1 MNETNHMK
9 ESVTTTCLVLA
20 LAAARHAAGHGTP
33 IQVQATTALSASG
46 GTPDTAGFAPMLFFE
61 STEEGDP
68 FATLT
73 LPNVGPV
80 VIWQT
85 PGFHITGLNT
95 TSSLSIEVLSRPA
108 NDALPIQYRSLWYWN
123 PTSSDVEATT
133 APLYLLGTAQR
144 FTTLDPATPTP
155 PPPFLLVN
163 PVGGTQAEGGQQG
176 FHNHS
181 LLSYALDNDH
191 VPPAATGAYG
201 FFARLVSNQYTAS
214 NWFLV
219 VLNLGV
225 DYERMSEAALA
236 INAAAFLPGDFNHDD
251 RVDAADYVVWRESI
265 GAAPEYA
272 LWRGNFGAVVA
283 GSASASSLTNL
294 ASDAAAIVPEP
305 ATLLLTM
312 TAWLISLRRLTR
324 SQRRRPAAAR
334 FAVGSRLKER
344 HHRGRHRPAKPTFC
358 R

>member
-1 MNETNHMK
+1 MPNTISPGRNERSKHMK
-9 ESVTTTCLVLA
+9 NLVTTIGLMLA
-20 LAAARHAAGHGTP
+20 LAAAQRADGHGTP

-46 GTPDTAGFAPMLFFE
+46 GMADSAGFAPMLFFE

-85 PGFHITGLNT
+85 PGFDINGLNT

-108 NDALPIQYRSLWYWN
+108 KDALPIQYRSLWYWN
-123 PTSSDVEATT
+123 PTSSDVETTT
-133 APLYLLGTAQR
+133 APLYLLGTGQR
-144 FTTLDPATPTP
+144 FTTLNPATPTP

-201 FFARLVSNQYTAS
+201 FFARLVSNQYIAS

-219 VLNLGV
+219 VLNRGV
-225 DYERMSEAALA
+225 DYERMAEAALA

-251 RVDAADYVVWRESI
+251 RVDAADYVVWRKSI
-265 GAAPEYA
+265 GTAPEYA
-272 LWRGNFGAVVA
+272 LWRGGFGAAVA
-283 GSASASSLTNL
+283 GSASGLAGASSG
-294 ASDAAAIVPEP
+294 AVSRVPEP
-305 ATLLLTM
+305 AAVLL
-312 TAWLISLRRLTR
+312 AV
-324 SQRRRPAAAR
+324 AAAIGVMSIR
-334 FAVGSRLKER
+334 
-344 HHRGRHRPAKPTFC
+344 TC
-358 R
+358 RCRADRR